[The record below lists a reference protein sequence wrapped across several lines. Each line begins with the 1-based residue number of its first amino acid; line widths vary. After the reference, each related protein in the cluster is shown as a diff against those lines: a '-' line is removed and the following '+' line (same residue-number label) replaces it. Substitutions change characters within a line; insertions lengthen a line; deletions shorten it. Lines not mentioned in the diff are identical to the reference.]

1 MNAHGCARSAQAEP
15 GMPDGSRAACRTA
28 WMMISVFVSSYE
40 KAFGVKMETLL
51 NMQAWHDAYAM
62 RQREGEIAVKPY
74 RPLLP
79 SRHDR
84 DPLGDILAEASA
96 AGCLTYG

>member
-28 WMMISVFVSSYE
+28 SMMISVFVGSYK

-51 NMQAWHDAYAM
+51 NMQARRDAYAM
-62 RQREGEIAVKPY
+62 RQALPAPCSRAAMTAIRSATFLP
-74 RPLLP
+74 RPRRP
-79 SRHDR
+79 
-84 DPLGDILAEASA
+84 GV
-96 AGCLTYG
+96 